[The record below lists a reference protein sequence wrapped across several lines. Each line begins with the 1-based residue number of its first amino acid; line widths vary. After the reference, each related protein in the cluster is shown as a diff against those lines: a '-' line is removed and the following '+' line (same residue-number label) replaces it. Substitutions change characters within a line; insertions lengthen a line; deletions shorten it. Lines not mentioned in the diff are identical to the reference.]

1 VFSFIPDIHLSSAL
15 SSALMKIP
23 LQSTSKEGVI
33 LELLETLKN
42 AGQISDLNTV
52 FRDIMARETLMST
65 GIGDGIAIPH
75 GKTAGR

>member
-1 VFSFIPDIHLSSAL
+1 
-15 SSALMKIP
+15 MKIP